1 MAAGVNLSQAGKWN
15 QPIVLGDESRE
26 MKDNSTSCSI
36 TTIDKFHLVDL
47 PLQGVGRSDSELA
60 KLSKEF
66 QEEVGEKRKKE
77 NLWQSLVSALH
88 PSQKM
93 VLQERV
99 NQKFSMFLALRQAST
114 ASLYA

>member
-26 MKDNSTSCSI
+26 MKDNATSCSI

-47 PLQGVGRSDSELA
+47 PLQGVGRSDGGLA